1 MKNSL
6 LILLAVIL
14 LFSLSSCN
22 ILSTFMSQG
31 TDQNKEDENASA
43 EKTPA
48 NSLYDNYDPS
58 GRVHFEWGDPHYD
71 QTYGTYILLNMDE
84 VYEAVDLLKKNG
96 STIKESILFD
106 FDGLETGFEVIHF
119 FHFERRYAEKLEP
132 GKNFFDRK
140 IDNGYFYSVVYY
152 NNRTLEEINAK
163 YFNSERIYTNVE
175 INLNKTTDALKII
188 SNMESLEVT
197 YLGEPYDKPPYF
209 LGDGKTEQYQIK
221 VGDDICLHLKARIG
235 SHESDCIFMPK
246 DIANII
252 KTMEVIEEFSPKT

>member
-1 MKNSL
+1 MKKAL

-58 GRVHFEWGDPHYD
+58 GRVRFYWGDPHYD
-71 QTYGTYILLNMDE
+71 QTYGSYILLNMDE

-96 STIKESILFD
+96 SVIKESILFD
-106 FDGLETGFEVIHF
+106 LDGLETGFDVKHF
-119 FHFERRYAEKLEP
+119 FHFERRHAEKLEP

-175 INLNKTTDALKII
+175 INLNKKTDALKVINNI
-188 SNMESLEVT
+188 DDFEVT
-197 YLGEPYDKPPYF
+197 YLGEPYDKPLYF
-209 LGDGKTEQYQIK
+209 FSDGKEEYYQIK
-221 VGDDICLHLKARIG
+221 VGDDICLYLDANIG
-235 SHESDCIFMPK
+235 SREPDCIFMPE

-252 KTMEVIEEFSPKT
+252 KTMKVIEEFSPKT